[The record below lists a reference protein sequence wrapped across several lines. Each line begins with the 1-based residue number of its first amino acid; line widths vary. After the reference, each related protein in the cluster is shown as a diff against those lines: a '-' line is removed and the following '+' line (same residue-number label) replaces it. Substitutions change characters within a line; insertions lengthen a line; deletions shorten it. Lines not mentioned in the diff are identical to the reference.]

1 MMCRYRV
8 AVGFLCLLG
17 SWHLCSTP
25 SWGQNLRSGVADG
38 DIEVLLKV
46 VVERVL
52 DPSTEFAFID
62 MAPIPDGTGR
72 MAVSTI
78 NGTIRMLDAGG
89 NLLPGPLMTN
99 AQSAQFLEPRTP
111 PNEAGMTGIAFHP
124 DFNNAGTFGHGKLY
138 TITSDRR
145 STLAGGVPL
154 DRIDYSFAG
163 HSYQMVLREWD
174 LATFGNVPGNA
185 ASNTFTGTVNNSRE
199 LLRIAQPGKYH
210 TLFDLAFN
218 TSVGP
223 SDPDYGNL
231 YFTYGDGG
239 DEGALRSPQD
249 RAMAAQGLSTIYG
262 KIHRIDPDPTANP
275 LVRTSANTGQ
285 PAYSI
290 PPDNPYNGDDA
301 TETRTSSTIAETWA
315 NGVRSPWRLTFDRG
329 TGDLY
334 LGDVGEN
341 QREEVNLIEKGK
353 NYGWGQMEGTLDGTL
368 IPGDGRLLPGL
379 ERPLVEMPRGTGS
392 NSISGGFVYRG
403 SAIPDLVGK
412 YVFADLGQGYDSSAI
427 FYAIVDPND
436 PDGEVGD
443 VFEFKI
449 SPLSP
454 KFEIGTQVMP
464 ERIFSIGE
472 DQNGELYLVAGPDPR
487 NAFLRTRPAH
497 IIRLAAV
504 PEPST
509 VLLVMSGLAVVIGL
523 SRRGRPM

>member
-1 MMCRYRV
+1 
-8 AVGFLCLLG
+8 
-17 SWHLCSTP
+17 
-25 SWGQNLRSGVADG
+25 
-38 DIEVLLKV
+38 
-46 VVERVL
+46 
-52 DPSTEFAFID
+52 
-62 MAPIPDGTGR
+62 
-72 MAVSTI
+72 
-78 NGTIRMLDAGG
+78 
-89 NLLPGPLMTN
+89 
-99 AQSAQFLEPRTP
+99 
-111 PNEAGMTGIAFHP
+111 MTGIAFHP
-124 DFNNAGTFGHGKLY
+124 DFNNAGTFGYGKLY

-145 STLAGGVPL
+145 SNLAGGVPL
-154 DRIDYSFAG
+154 NQIDFSFAG
-163 HSYQMVLREWD
+163 HSYQMVLREWN

-185 ASNTFTGTVNNSRE
+185 ANNAYTGVTSDSRE

-223 SDPDYGNL
+223 ADPDYGNL

-239 DEGALRSPQD
+239 DEAGIRTNAD
-249 RAMAAQGLSTIYG
+249 RANAAQGLTTIYG
-262 KIHRIDPDPTANP
+262 KIHRIDPDPTAHP
-275 LVRTSANTGQ
+275 LVRISANTGQ

-290 PPDNPYNGDDA
+290 PADNPFNGDDA
-301 TETRTSSTIAETWA
+301 TESRTAPTLAEIWA

-341 QREEVNLIEKGK
+341 QREEVNRIEKGL
-353 NYGWGQMEGTLDGTL
+353 NYGWGPMEGTLDGTL
-368 IPGDGRLLPGL
+368 LPGDGRLIPGL
-379 ERPLVEMPRGTGS
+379 EPPLIEMPRGTGS

-412 YVFADLGQGYDSSAI
+412 YVFADLGQGYDYSAI

-454 KFEIGTQVMP
+454 KYEGTQFLP

-472 DQNGELYLVAGPDPR
+472 DLNGEIYLVAGPDPR
-487 NAFLRTRPAH
+487 NVFVRSRPSLV
-497 IIRLAAV
+497 IRLGAI

-509 VLLVMSGLAVVIGL
+509 ALLLIGGLAGILIGN
-523 SRRGRPM
+523 RRRCT